1 MLCLSFLASRWSYF
15 TDADPTGGHTKYL
28 SYPDAAKAGL
38 AYVQNNQAILAADSK
53 NDLPFGTNRS
63 SYVAAEWSQEPSPD

>member
-28 SYPDAAKAGL
+28 SHADAAKAGL
-38 AYVQNNQAILAADSK
+38 AYVHDGKAYLAVDSEK
-53 NDLPFGTNRS
+53 DLPLGANRD
-63 SYVAAEWSQEPSPD
+63 SYVVAE